1 MQLLSTLK
9 LLACIAP
16 LHALTPPKSHAA
28 PTPSVRR
35 RTAMRVRGGDNA
47 TDALRVRGGTG
58 KKAKKPRKR
67 GGRRWPTYGRS
78 SRDRSRRESRVD
90 TPKAEEPVEDKP
102 IAKDFNQLKE
112 VPQGWI
118 DRTINFLEAPV
129 VFCVEIK
136 FRASHAIDA
145 TCFRSCVCAMAW
157 RFHAIDATLSPW
169 PRRLDGNLTHWL
181 VSTQVTE
188 LLIGA
193 TAVSLSLMEIQRQII
208 ELGTREADYSV
219 LFLAATRML
228 KAFLAVL
235 RSTRMALRGYKSYAV
250 IKKGENVYLK
260 KIPATDDDAG
270 VV

>member
-1 MQLLSTLK
+1 MMITLK
-9 LLACIAP
+9 LLACLAP
-16 LHALTPPKSHAA
+16 LHALTPPKASHAA
-28 PTPSVRR
+28 PTPSARR
-35 RTAMRVRGGDNA
+35 RNHQGSTRKPINVRGGGDNA
-47 TDALRVRGGTG
+47 TDALLVRGGTG
-58 KKAKKPRKR
+58 KKAKKSRKR
-67 GGRRWPTYGRS
+67 GGRRWPTYGKAG
-78 SRDRSRRESRVD
+78 RDRSRRD
-90 TPKAEEPVEDKP
+90 TPKAEEPVVETP
-102 IAKDFNQLKE
+102 VAKDFNQLKE

-118 DRTINFLEAPV
+118 DRTCEEIKFHGASQACSMAWLCRFGARDSLVVSTQDRTINFLEAP
-129 VFCVEIK
+129 
-136 FRASHAIDA
+136 
-145 TCFRSCVCAMAW
+145 
-157 RFHAIDATLSPW
+157 
-169 PRRLDGNLTHWL
+169 
-181 VSTQVTE
+181 VTE

-260 KIPATDDDAG
+260 KLPATDDDG

>member
-1 MQLLSTLK
+1 MMSRSTLT

-16 LHALTPPKSHAA
+16 LHALTPPKASHVS

-35 RTAMRVRGGDNA
+35 RNHKSSAAIRVRGGDNA
-47 TDALRVRGGTG
+47 TDALRVRGGTS
-58 KKAKKPRKR
+58 KKRKKPRK
-67 GGRRWPTYGRS
+67 GGARRWPTYGS
-78 SRDRSRRESRVD
+78 SGRGASRRESRVD

-118 DRTINFLEAPV
+118 DRTINFLEAP
-129 VFCVEIK
+129 
-136 FRASHAIDA
+136 
-145 TCFRSCVCAMAW
+145 
-157 RFHAIDATLSPW
+157 
-169 PRRLDGNLTHWL
+169 
-181 VSTQVTE
+181 VTE

>member
-1 MQLLSTLK
+1 MMLLSTLT
-9 LLACIAP
+9 LLASIAP

-28 PTPSVRR
+28 PTPSARR
-35 RTAMRVRGGDNA
+35 RNHQGSTRKPINVRGGGDNA

-58 KKAKKPRKR
+58 KKRKKPRKR
-67 GGRRWPTYGRS
+67 GARRWPTYS
-78 SRDRSRRESRVD
+78 TRRESRVEA
-90 TPKAEEPVEDKP
+90 PKAAEPVVETP
-102 IAKDFNQLKE
+102 VAKDFNQLKE

-118 DRTINFLEAPV
+118 DRTINFLEAP
-129 VFCVEIK
+129 
-136 FRASHAIDA
+136 
-145 TCFRSCVCAMAW
+145 
-157 RFHAIDATLSPW
+157 
-169 PRRLDGNLTHWL
+169 
-181 VSTQVTE
+181 VTE

>member
-1 MQLLSTLK
+1 MELGIGYAVARQHSTSWHTKHMMMQLLTTRT
-9 LLACIAP
+9 LLAFIAP
-16 LHALTPPKSHAA
+16 LHALTPPKSSHVS

-35 RTAMRVRGGDNA
+35 RNLAIRVRGGDNA
-47 TDALRVRGGTG
+47 TNALCIRGGTG
-58 KKAKKPRKR
+58 KKPKKRRKR
-67 GGRRWPTYGRS
+67 GARRWPTYSTR
-78 SRDRSRRESRVD
+78 RDSRVE
-90 TPKAEEPVEDKP
+90 TPKAAEPVVETP
-102 IAKDFNQLKE
+102 VAKDFNQLKE

-118 DRTINFLEAPV
+118 DRTINFLEAP
-129 VFCVEIK
+129 
-136 FRASHAIDA
+136 
-145 TCFRSCVCAMAW
+145 
-157 RFHAIDATLSPW
+157 
-169 PRRLDGNLTHWL
+169 
-181 VSTQVTE
+181 VTE

>member
-1 MQLLSTLK
+1 MIRVLSTLH
-9 LLACIAP
+9 LLAYIVP
-16 LHALTPPKSHAA
+16 LHALTPPKASHAA
-28 PTPSVRR
+28 PTPSARR
-35 RTAMRVRGGDNA
+35 RNHQGSTRKPINVRGGGDNA
-47 TDALRVRGGTG
+47 TDALLVRGGTG
-58 KKAKKPRKR
+58 KKPKKPRKR
-67 GGRRWPTYGRS
+67 GGRRWPTYGKAG
-78 SRDRSRRESRVD
+78 RDRSHRESRVESKAAD
-90 TPKAEEPVEDKP
+90 APVVETPV
-102 IAKDFNQLKE
+102 AKDFNQLKE

-118 DRTINFLEAPV
+118 DRTINFLEAP
-129 VFCVEIK
+129 
-136 FRASHAIDA
+136 
-145 TCFRSCVCAMAW
+145 
-157 RFHAIDATLSPW
+157 
-169 PRRLDGNLTHWL
+169 
-181 VSTQVTE
+181 VTE

-260 KIPATDDDAG
+260 KLPATDDDG

>member
-1 MQLLSTLK
+1 MQLLNTLT

-78 SRDRSRRESRVD
+78 SRDRSRRESRVESKPAD
-90 TPKAEEPVEDKP
+90 APVVETPV
-102 IAKDFNQLKE
+102 AKDFNQLKE

-118 DRTINFLEAPV
+118 DRTCEEIKFHGAFTRRLHPTHWLISTQDRTINFLEAP
-129 VFCVEIK
+129 
-136 FRASHAIDA
+136 
-145 TCFRSCVCAMAW
+145 
-157 RFHAIDATLSPW
+157 
-169 PRRLDGNLTHWL
+169 
-181 VSTQVTE
+181 VTE

-260 KIPATDDDAG
+260 KLPATDDDG

>member
-1 MQLLSTLK
+1 MMLLSTLK

-47 TDALRVRGGTG
+47 TDALLVRGGTG
-58 KKAKKPRKR
+58 KKPKKRRKR
-67 GGRRWPTYGRS
+67 GARRWPTYS
-78 SRDRSRRESRVD
+78 SRGASRRD
-90 TPKAEEPVEDKP
+90 TPKAEEAPVVETP
-102 IAKDFNQLKE
+102 VAKDFNQLKE
-112 VPQGWI
+112 VPQSWI
-118 DRTINFLEAPV
+118 DRTINFLEAP
-129 VFCVEIK
+129 
-136 FRASHAIDA
+136 
-145 TCFRSCVCAMAW
+145 
-157 RFHAIDATLSPW
+157 
-169 PRRLDGNLTHWL
+169 
-181 VSTQVTE
+181 VTE

>member
-1 MQLLSTLK
+1 MMMQLLTTRT
-9 LLACIAP
+9 LLAFIAP
-16 LHALTPPKSHAA
+16 LHALTPPKSSHVS

-35 RTAMRVRGGDNA
+35 RNLAIRVRGGDNA
-47 TDALRVRGGTG
+47 TNALCIRGGTG
-58 KKAKKPRKR
+58 KKPKKRRKR
-67 GGRRWPTYGRS
+67 GARRWPTYSTR
-78 SRDRSRRESRVD
+78 RDSRVE
-90 TPKAEEPVEDKP
+90 TPKAAEPVVETP
-102 IAKDFNQLKE
+102 VAKDFNQLKE

-118 DRTINFLEAPV
+118 DRTINFLEAP
-129 VFCVEIK
+129 
-136 FRASHAIDA
+136 
-145 TCFRSCVCAMAW
+145 
-157 RFHAIDATLSPW
+157 
-169 PRRLDGNLTHWL
+169 
-181 VSTQVTE
+181 VTE

>member
-1 MQLLSTLK
+1 MMLLSTLH
-9 LLACIAP
+9 LLAFIAP
-16 LHALTPPKSHAA
+16 LHALTPPKSSHVS
-28 PTPSVRR
+28 PTPSARR
-35 RTAMRVRGGDNA
+35 RNHQGSTRKPINVRGGGDNA

-58 KKAKKPRKR
+58 KKRKKPRKR
-67 GGRRWPTYGRS
+67 GARRWPTYS
-78 SRDRSRRESRVD
+78 TRRESRVEA
-90 TPKAEEPVEDKP
+90 PKAAEPVVETP
-102 IAKDFNQLKE
+102 VAKDFNQLKE
-112 VPQGWI
+112 VPQSWI
-118 DRTINFLEAPV
+118 DRTINFLEAP
-129 VFCVEIK
+129 
-136 FRASHAIDA
+136 
-145 TCFRSCVCAMAW
+145 
-157 RFHAIDATLSPW
+157 
-169 PRRLDGNLTHWL
+169 
-181 VSTQVTE
+181 VTE

>member
-1 MQLLSTLK
+1 MELGIGYAVARQHSTSWHTKHMMMQLLTTRT
-9 LLACIAP
+9 LLAFIAP
-16 LHALTPPKSHAA
+16 LHALTPPKSSHVS

-35 RTAMRVRGGDNA
+35 RNLAIRVRGGDNA
-47 TDALRVRGGTG
+47 TNALCIRGGTG
-58 KKAKKPRKR
+58 KKPKKRRKR
-67 GGRRWPTYGRS
+67 GARRWPTYGRG
-78 SRDRSRRESRVD
+78 RDRSRRD
-90 TPKAEEPVEDKP
+90 TPKAEEAPVVETP
-102 IAKDFNQLKE
+102 VAKDFNQLKE
-112 VPQGWI
+112 VPQSWI
-118 DRTINFLEAPV
+118 DRTINFLEAP
-129 VFCVEIK
+129 
-136 FRASHAIDA
+136 
-145 TCFRSCVCAMAW
+145 
-157 RFHAIDATLSPW
+157 
-169 PRRLDGNLTHWL
+169 
-181 VSTQVTE
+181 VTE

>member
-1 MQLLSTLK
+1 MIRVLSTLH
-9 LLACIAP
+9 LLAFIAP

-35 RTAMRVRGGDNA
+35 RTAIRVRGGDN
-47 TDALRVRGGTG
+47 TTNALCVRGGTG
-58 KKAKKPRKR
+58 KKPKKSRKKR
-67 GGRRWPTYGRS
+67 GARRWPTYGS
-78 SRDRSRRESRVD
+78 SGRAASRRDSRVD
-90 TPKAEEPVEDKP
+90 TPKAEEAPIIEKPV
-102 IAKDFNQLKE
+102 AKDFNQLKE

-118 DRTINFLEAPV
+118 DRTINFLEAP
-129 VFCVEIK
+129 
-136 FRASHAIDA
+136 
-145 TCFRSCVCAMAW
+145 
-157 RFHAIDATLSPW
+157 
-169 PRRLDGNLTHWL
+169 
-181 VSTQVTE
+181 VTE

>member
-1 MQLLSTLK
+1 MMLLSTLT

-16 LHALTPPKSHAA
+16 LHALTPPKSSHVS

-35 RTAMRVRGGDNA
+35 RNLAIRVRGGDNA
-47 TDALRVRGGTG
+47 TDALCVRGGTG
-58 KKAKKPRKR
+58 KKPKKSRKKR
-67 GGRRWPTYGRS
+67 GTRRWPTYGS
-78 SRDRSRRESRVD
+78 SGRGASRRESRVD

-118 DRTINFLEAPV
+118 DRTINFLEAP
-129 VFCVEIK
+129 
-136 FRASHAIDA
+136 
-145 TCFRSCVCAMAW
+145 
-157 RFHAIDATLSPW
+157 
-169 PRRLDGNLTHWL
+169 
-181 VSTQVTE
+181 VTE

-260 KIPATDDDAG
+260 KLPATDDDG

>member
-1 MQLLSTLK
+1 MMRLLSTLN
-9 LLACIAP
+9 LLACIASV
-16 LHALTPPKSHAA
+16 HALTPPKASHVS
-28 PTPSVRR
+28 PTPAVRR
-35 RTAMRVRGGDNA
+35 RTAIRVRGGENA

-58 KKAKKPRKR
+58 KKAKKPRKK
-67 GGRRWPTYGRS
+67 GGRRWPTYGNAG
-78 SRDRSRRESRVD
+78 RDRSRRAV
-90 TPKAEEPVEDKP
+90 TPKAEDPVVETP
-102 IAKDFNQLKE
+102 VAKDFNQLKE

-118 DRTINFLEAPV
+118 DRTINFLEAP
-129 VFCVEIK
+129 
-136 FRASHAIDA
+136 
-145 TCFRSCVCAMAW
+145 
-157 RFHAIDATLSPW
+157 
-169 PRRLDGNLTHWL
+169 
-181 VSTQVTE
+181 VTE

>member
-1 MQLLSTLK
+1 MMLLSTLK

-78 SRDRSRRESRVD
+78 SRDRSRRESRVESKPAD
-90 TPKAEEPVEDKP
+90 APVVETPV
-102 IAKDFNQLKE
+102 AKDFNQLKE

-118 DRTINFLEAPV
+118 DRTCEEIKFHGAFDATPAPDSLVDFTQDRTINFLEAP
-129 VFCVEIK
+129 
-136 FRASHAIDA
+136 
-145 TCFRSCVCAMAW
+145 
-157 RFHAIDATLSPW
+157 
-169 PRRLDGNLTHWL
+169 
-181 VSTQVTE
+181 VTE

>member
-1 MQLLSTLK
+1 MMITLK

-28 PTPSVRR
+28 PAPSVRR
-35 RTAMRVRGGDNA
+35 RTAIRVRGGDNA
-47 TDALRVRGGTG
+47 TDALCVRGGTS
-58 KKAKKPRKR
+58 KKPKKPRKKR
-67 GGRRWPTYGRS
+67 GTRRWPTYGS
-78 SRDRSRRESRVD
+78 AGRDRSRRV
-90 TPKAEEPVEDKP
+90 TPKVEEAPVVEQP
-102 IAKDFNQLKE
+102 VAKDFNQLKE

-118 DRTINFLEAPV
+118 DRTINFLEAP
-129 VFCVEIK
+129 
-136 FRASHAIDA
+136 
-145 TCFRSCVCAMAW
+145 
-157 RFHAIDATLSPW
+157 
-169 PRRLDGNLTHWL
+169 
-181 VSTQVTE
+181 VTE

>member
-1 MQLLSTLK
+1 MMITLK
-9 LLACIAP
+9 LLACLAP
-16 LHALTPPKSHAA
+16 LHALTPPKSSHVS
-28 PTPSVRR
+28 PTPSARR
-35 RTAMRVRGGDNA
+35 RNHQGSTRKPINVRGGGDNA

-58 KKAKKPRKR
+58 KKPKKRRKR
-67 GGRRWPTYGRS
+67 GARRWPTYS
-78 SRDRSRRESRVD
+78 SRGASRRD
-90 TPKAEEPVEDKP
+90 TPKAEEAPVVETP
-102 IAKDFNQLKE
+102 VAKDFNQLKE
-112 VPQGWI
+112 VPQSWI
-118 DRTINFLEAPV
+118 DRTINFLEAP
-129 VFCVEIK
+129 
-136 FRASHAIDA
+136 
-145 TCFRSCVCAMAW
+145 
-157 RFHAIDATLSPW
+157 
-169 PRRLDGNLTHWL
+169 
-181 VSTQVTE
+181 VTE

>member
-1 MQLLSTLK
+1 MMLLSTLK

-16 LHALTPPKSHAA
+16 LHALTPPKASHAA

-47 TDALRVRGGTG
+47 TDALCVRGGTG
-58 KKAKKPRKR
+58 KKPKTPRKKR
-67 GGRRWPTYGRS
+67 GARRWPTYGS
-78 SRDRSRRESRVD
+78 SGRGASRRESRVD
-90 TPKAEEPVEDKP
+90 TPKAEEAPVEKP
-102 IAKDFNQLKE
+102 VAKDFNQLKE

-118 DRTINFLEAPV
+118 DRTINFLEAP
-129 VFCVEIK
+129 
-136 FRASHAIDA
+136 
-145 TCFRSCVCAMAW
+145 
-157 RFHAIDATLSPW
+157 
-169 PRRLDGNLTHWL
+169 
-181 VSTQVTE
+181 VTE

-228 KAFLAVL
+228 KVRFPASCTMAWRVTHRVATQAFLAVL
-235 RSTRMALRGYKSYAV
+235 RSTRMALRGYKSHAV

-260 KIPATDDDAG
+260 KLPATDDDG

>member
-1 MQLLSTLK
+1 MMSRSTLT

-28 PTPSVRR
+28 PTPSARR
-35 RTAMRVRGGDNA
+35 RNHQGSTRKPINVRGGGDNA
-47 TDALRVRGGTG
+47 TDALLVRGGTG
-58 KKAKKPRKR
+58 KKRKKPRKKR
-67 GGRRWPTYGRS
+67 GGRRWPTYGS
-78 SRDRSRRESRVD
+78 AGRDRSRRV
-90 TPKAEEPVEDKP
+90 TPKVEEAPVVETP
-102 IAKDFNQLKE
+102 VAKDFNQLKE
-112 VPQGWI
+112 VPQSWI
-118 DRTINFLEAPV
+118 DRTINFLEAP
-129 VFCVEIK
+129 
-136 FRASHAIDA
+136 
-145 TCFRSCVCAMAW
+145 
-157 RFHAIDATLSPW
+157 
-169 PRRLDGNLTHWL
+169 
-181 VSTQVTE
+181 VTE

-228 KAFLAVL
+228 KAFLAARMPRLTRPSPGCERRVASMAWELSETCAAAATPSPRRVTTQVL

>member
-1 MQLLSTLK
+1 M
-9 LLACIAP
+9 
-16 LHALTPPKSHAA
+16 
-28 PTPSVRR
+28 
-35 RTAMRVRGGDNA
+35 RGGDNA
-47 TDALRVRGGTG
+47 TDALLVRGGTG
-58 KKAKKPRKR
+58 KKPKKPRKR
-67 GGRRWPTYGRS
+67 GGRRWPTYGKAG
-78 SRDRSRRESRVD
+78 RDRSRRESRVESKAAD
-90 TPKAEEPVEDKP
+90 APVVETPV
-102 IAKDFNQLKE
+102 AKDFNQLKE

-118 DRTINFLEAPV
+118 DRTINFLEAP
-129 VFCVEIK
+129 
-136 FRASHAIDA
+136 
-145 TCFRSCVCAMAW
+145 
-157 RFHAIDATLSPW
+157 
-169 PRRLDGNLTHWL
+169 
-181 VSTQVTE
+181 VTE

>member
-1 MQLLSTLK
+1 MMLLSTLH
-9 LLACIAP
+9 LLAFIAP
-16 LHALTPPKSHAA
+16 LHALTPPKASHAA
-28 PTPSVRR
+28 PTPSARR
-35 RTAMRVRGGDNA
+35 RNHQGSTRKPINVRGGGDNA
-47 TDALRVRGGTG
+47 TDALLVRGGTG

-67 GGRRWPTYGRS
+67 RGRRWPTYGKAD
-78 SRDRSRRESRVD
+78 RDRSRRAV
-90 TPKAEEPVEDKP
+90 TPKAEEPVIETP
-102 IAKDFNQLKE
+102 VAKDFNQLKE

-118 DRTINFLEAPV
+118 DRTINFLEAP
-129 VFCVEIK
+129 
-136 FRASHAIDA
+136 
-145 TCFRSCVCAMAW
+145 
-157 RFHAIDATLSPW
+157 
-169 PRRLDGNLTHWL
+169 
-181 VSTQVTE
+181 VTE

-228 KAFLAVL
+228 KAFLAARMPRLTRTSPGCERRVASMAWELPETRAAAATPSPRRVTTQVL

>member
-1 MQLLSTLK
+1 MMLLSTLK
-9 LLACIAP
+9 LLACLAP

-78 SRDRSRRESRVD
+78 SRDRSRRESRVESKPAD
-90 TPKAEEPVEDKP
+90 APVVETPV
-102 IAKDFNQLKE
+102 AKDFNQLKE

-118 DRTINFLEAPV
+118 DRTINFLEAP
-129 VFCVEIK
+129 
-136 FRASHAIDA
+136 
-145 TCFRSCVCAMAW
+145 
-157 RFHAIDATLSPW
+157 
-169 PRRLDGNLTHWL
+169 
-181 VSTQVTE
+181 VTE

>member
-1 MQLLSTLK
+1 MMLLSTLK

-58 KKAKKPRKR
+58 KKPKKRRKR
-67 GGRRWPTYGRS
+67 GARRWPTYS
-78 SRDRSRRESRVD
+78 SRGASRRD
-90 TPKAEEPVEDKP
+90 TPKAEEAPVVETP
-102 IAKDFNQLKE
+102 VAKDFNQLKE

-118 DRTINFLEAPV
+118 DRTINFLEAP
-129 VFCVEIK
+129 
-136 FRASHAIDA
+136 
-145 TCFRSCVCAMAW
+145 
-157 RFHAIDATLSPW
+157 
-169 PRRLDGNLTHWL
+169 
-181 VSTQVTE
+181 VTE

>member
-1 MQLLSTLK
+1 MMITLK
-9 LLACIAP
+9 LLACIASV
-16 LHALTPPKSHAA
+16 HALTPPKSHAA
-28 PTPSVRR
+28 PAPSVRR
-35 RTAMRVRGGDNA
+35 RTAMRGLGGDNA

-58 KKAKKPRKR
+58 KKPKKRRKR
-67 GGRRWPTYGRS
+67 GGRRWPTYGKVG
-78 SRDRSRRESRVD
+78 RDRSRRVV
-90 TPKAEEPVEDKP
+90 TPKAEEAPVVETP
-102 IAKDFNQLKE
+102 VAKDFNQLKE

-118 DRTINFLEAPV
+118 DRTINFLEAP
-129 VFCVEIK
+129 
-136 FRASHAIDA
+136 
-145 TCFRSCVCAMAW
+145 
-157 RFHAIDATLSPW
+157 
-169 PRRLDGNLTHWL
+169 
-181 VSTQVTE
+181 VTE

>member
-1 MQLLSTLK
+1 MMLLSTLK

-35 RTAMRVRGGDNA
+35 RTAAMRVRGGDNA

-67 GGRRWPTYGRS
+67 GTRRWPTYGRS
-78 SRDRSRRESRVD
+78 SRDRSRRESRVESKPAD
-90 TPKAEEPVEDKP
+90 APVVETPV
-102 IAKDFNQLKE
+102 AKDFNQLKE

-118 DRTINFLEAPV
+118 DRTINFLEAP
-129 VFCVEIK
+129 
-136 FRASHAIDA
+136 
-145 TCFRSCVCAMAW
+145 
-157 RFHAIDATLSPW
+157 
-169 PRRLDGNLTHWL
+169 
-181 VSTQVTE
+181 VTE

-260 KIPATDDDAG
+260 KLPATDDDG

>member
-1 MQLLSTLK
+1 MMSRSTLT

-16 LHALTPPKSHAA
+16 MHALTPPKSSHVS
-28 PTPSVRR
+28 PTPSARR
-35 RTAMRVRGGDNA
+35 RNHQGSTRKSINVRGGGDNA

-58 KKAKKPRKR
+58 KKPKKPRKR
-67 GGRRWPTYGRS
+67 RGTRRWPTYGS
-78 SRDRSRRESRVD
+78 AGRDRSRRV
-90 TPKAEEPVEDKP
+90 TPKVEEAPVVETP
-102 IAKDFNQLKE
+102 VAKDFNQLKE
-112 VPQGWI
+112 VPQSWI
-118 DRTINFLEAPV
+118 DRTINFLEAP
-129 VFCVEIK
+129 
-136 FRASHAIDA
+136 
-145 TCFRSCVCAMAW
+145 
-157 RFHAIDATLSPW
+157 
-169 PRRLDGNLTHWL
+169 
-181 VSTQVTE
+181 VTE

-260 KIPATDDDAG
+260 KLPATDDDG

>member
-1 MQLLSTLK
+1 MMSRSTLT

-16 LHALTPPKSHAA
+16 LHALTPPKASHAA

-35 RTAMRVRGGDNA
+35 RNHQGSTRKPINVRGGGDNA
-47 TDALRVRGGTG
+47 TDALLVRGGTG

-67 GGRRWPTYGRS
+67 GGRRWPTYGMAG
-78 SRDRSRRESRVD
+78 RDRSRRAV
-90 TPKAEEPVEDKP
+90 TPKAEEPLVETP
-102 IAKDFNQLKE
+102 VAKDFNQLKE

-118 DRTINFLEAPV
+118 DRTISFLEAP
-129 VFCVEIK
+129 
-136 FRASHAIDA
+136 
-145 TCFRSCVCAMAW
+145 
-157 RFHAIDATLSPW
+157 
-169 PRRLDGNLTHWL
+169 
-181 VSTQVTE
+181 VTE

>member
-1 MQLLSTLK
+1 MMLLSTLT

-78 SRDRSRRESRVD
+78 SRDRSRRESRVESKPAD
-90 TPKAEEPVEDKP
+90 APVVETPV
-102 IAKDFNQLKE
+102 AKDFNQLKE

-118 DRTINFLEAPV
+118 DRTINFLEAP
-129 VFCVEIK
+129 
-136 FRASHAIDA
+136 
-145 TCFRSCVCAMAW
+145 
-157 RFHAIDATLSPW
+157 
-169 PRRLDGNLTHWL
+169 
-181 VSTQVTE
+181 VTE